1 MVGRPFLLLV
11 PGALCSTTWALSAP
25 FQVTRGQSLLPAP
38 TFTPSACRDGVGGG
52 RTDQGLAACPLPHRW
67 LKDGHPLDG
76 QDGVVVSEDGGTLLV
91 TRVGLGHEGL
101 YVCQGSSW
109 AGLAQAEVQVSVH
122 GESSIWGETC
132 YPSHVSGRTW
142 LAKGVGVLGLDFW

>member
-1 MVGRPFLLLV
+1 M
-11 PGALCSTTWALSAP
+11 
-25 FQVTRGQSLLPAP
+25 
-38 TFTPSACRDGVGGG
+38 
-52 RTDQGLAACPLPHRW
+52 
-67 LKDGHPLDG
+67 
-76 QDGVVVSEDGGTLLV
+76 VSEDGGTLLV

-132 YPSHVSGRTW
+132 YPSHVLGRTW
-142 LAKGVGVLGLDFW
+142 LAKGVGVLGPDFW